1 METKKDIGAAIKH
14 RLTAF
19 KDSPD
24 SIVWNTIEGELKKKK
39 KRGALFLWFTGFGF
53 ATLILGFW
61 LISPNKSSVEKDNID
76 REINTVDAN
85 KTATNKTKAAPNI
98 IRFDSHPS
106 IQTDP
111 GTHVIESS
119 ENRLI
124 HKNAVSDSN
133 RTMISERSNK
143 ETDKQQLPNS
153 NYNQNYSLKNEPNST
168 INTALDVSN
177 SSSDKTTSLKVQ
189 KADTTD
195 LIIKSKQVNTRDL
208 TMAKRE
214 SLAINKRIR
223 DSIKKTRQSQ
233 NRFSEEKTE
242 KTTTDS
248 ITEDEQSK
256 WSITPHTTLSYY
268 GAFNNKT
275 TDNFTL
281 NYGVLASY
289 RMTPN
294 TYIRIGV
301 RQLNLQQ
308 TIENETH
315 KLEYLEFPL
324 EIKHSPFHKK
334 INPYF
339 TGGFSY
345 FFLQNTNINNLNTT
359 DYSATLSINIGLGV
373 ATKIFK
379 KMYFNLEP
387 KFNYQLKPFTNE
399 NAVKPYILSIQTGI
413 EYRF

>member
-1 METKKDIGAAIKH
+1 METKKDIGVAIKH

-24 SIVWNTIEGELKKKK
+24 GIIWNTIEGELKKKK
-39 KRGALFLWFTGFGF
+39 KRRALFLWFTGFGF

-61 LISPNKSSVEKDNID
+61 LINPNKSAVEKDNLD
-76 REINTVDAN
+76 REMNTVDTN
-85 KTATNKTKAAPNI
+85 KTSTNKTKSDPNI
-98 IRFDSHPS
+98 IRFDSNPS
-106 IQTDP
+106 IQTAP
-111 GTHVIESS
+111 VTHLIESS

-124 HKNAVSDSN
+124 NKDAVSDSN

-143 ETDKQQLPNS
+143 ATDKQQLPNS
-153 NYNQNYSLKNEPNST
+153 NYTQNYSLKNEPNST
-168 INTALDVSN
+168 INSTSDVSN
-177 SSSDKTTSLKVQ
+177 SSSDKTTSLNVQ
-189 KADTTD
+189 KADTTT
-195 LIIKSKQVNTRDL
+195 LIIKSKQRNTRDI
-208 TMAKRE
+208 MIAKRD
-214 SLAINKRIR
+214 SLAVNKRIR

-268 GAFNNKT
+268 GSFNNKT

-308 TIENETH
+308 TIENATH

-334 INPYF
+334 INPYL

-345 FFLQNTNINNLNTT
+345 FILQNTSTNNLNTT
-359 DYSATLSINIGLGV
+359 DYSATLSINLGLGIE
-373 ATKIFK
+373 TKLFK
-379 KMYFNLEP
+379 KIYFNLEP
-387 KFNYQLKPFTNE
+387 KFNYQLKPFTDE
-399 NAVKPYILSIQTGI
+399 NAVKPYILSIQSGI